1 MTSPPR
7 HLTDALAG
15 LPHGFYG
22 RQGGVSEGLYTSLNC
37 GLGSGDARPA
47 VLENRDLVA
56 AAVGARHLLSL
67 HQVHS
72 ADVVTVEAPW
82 APGLGPKADAM
93 VTGERGIA
101 LGILTADCAPILFAD
116 REAGIIGAAH
126 AGWKGAITGI
136 GEATIEAMIALGAR
150 RERIAAAIGPCIGQA
165 SYEVGP
171 EFEARFLEADGP
183 GAARFF
189 ARASTESRPHFDLAG
204 YVAARLA
211 RAGLSAVEVTG
222 LDTAADRD
230 RFFSFRRTTL
240 AGEGDYGRELAVVM
254 LD

>member
-1 MTSPPR
+1 MTQPPR
-7 HLTDALAG
+7 HSADALAG
-15 LPHGFYG
+15 LSHGFFG
-22 RQGGVSEGLYTSLNC
+22 RRGGVSEGLYTSLNC

-47 VLENRDLVA
+47 VIENRDRVG
-56 AAVGARHLLSL
+56 AAVGARQLLSL

-82 APGLGPKADAM
+82 APGAGPKADAM
-93 VTGERGIA
+93 VTRERGLG

-116 REAGIIGAAH
+116 REAGVIGAAH
-126 AGWKGAITGI
+126 AGWKGALTGI
-136 GEATIEAMIALGAR
+136 AEATVAAMVALGAA
-150 RERIAAAIGPCIGQA
+150 RERIAAAIGPCIGQK

-189 ARASTESRPHFDLAG
+189 ARATPDSRPHFDLAG

-211 RAGLSAVEVTG
+211 RAGLGLVEVSG
-222 LDTAADRD
+222 LDTAGDAGQ
-230 RFFSFRRTTL
+230 FFSFRRTTL
-240 AGEGDYGRELAVVM
+240 AGEGDYGRELAAIV